1 MSTGKKQEGDLAP
14 GTTVGQYSIQRR
26 IGAGG
31 MGEVYEALHAGLN
44 KRVAIKTLRRQFLE
58 HETIAARFLREG
70 QVASRIRHP
79 NVVDVTDVG
88 VIDGLP
94 CLVMEYLEGESLHE
108 MLKRQ
113 PVLPVD
119 RLVDI
124 VLPLLGAVEAAHQ
137 LGIVH
142 RDLKPANI
150 HLTQSWNGE
159 QIPKVLDFGISK
171 LLHEP
176 APSSL
181 TTDSTFLGSPHYVS
195 PELARGEK
203 QLDGRSDQYSLG
215 VILYEGACGV
225 RPFAHRADT
234 FMSLMYAIAQG
245 DFEPPRRHRPE
256 LPREFEAIVLR
267 AMALRKESRYP
278 SLRELARALLP
289 YASERTRLLLA
300 PGFLGSGVIPAVASE
315 VTLAEGPA
323 RLPALAQSQ
332 AKGGFEETHGT
343 LGRSASALAAEPRSA
358 LRHPMGWI
366 AAGSAAA
373 VAGLV
378 FAWAGLFG
386 FAKLERLAAEPRE
399 GEVEAVGAQSYYADV
414 SVEPDTATLTL
425 DGAFIGSGRMRRSF
439 PVGDPA
445 HDLLVS
451 AEGYAP
457 KLIRFD
463 HASPPPARVLLEPLP
478 SEAASGSARAPSAPS
493 RPEPGRSGS
502 PGAKLEPRIEPL
514 KPAAKPPPTDTVDP
528 WDDQ

>member
-1 MSTGKKQEGDLAP
+1 MSTGKKQDGDLAP
-14 GTTVGQYSIQRR
+14 GTTVGQYTIQRR

-31 MGEVYEALHAGLN
+31 MGEVYEAVHAGLN

-94 CLVMEYLEGESLHE
+94 CLVMEFLEGESLHAV
-108 MLKRQ
+108 LKRE
-113 PVLPVD
+113 PMLALD

-124 VLPLLGAVEAAHQ
+124 VLPLLGAVETAHQ

-150 HLTQSWNGE
+150 HLAESWNGE
-159 QIPKVLDFGISK
+159 KIPKVLDFGISK

-176 APSSL
+176 APSEL

-203 QLDGRSDQYSLG
+203 KLDGRSDQYSLG

-267 AMALRKESRYP
+267 AMALHRESRYP

-289 YASERTRLLLA
+289 YASERARVMLA
-300 PGFLGSGVIPAVASE
+300 PSFLGSGVIPAAAAE
-315 VTLAEGPA
+315 VTFAEGPA
-323 RLPALAQSQ
+323 RQSIPQLA
-332 AKGGFEETHGT
+332 ARGPFEETHGT
-343 LGRSASALAAEPRSA
+343 LGRSASALATPAATR
-358 LRHPMGWI
+358 LRRPLGWI
-366 AAGSAAA
+366 AAAGMSAL
-373 VAGLV
+373 AGL
-378 FAWAGLFG
+378 ALTWAGLSG
-386 FAKLERLAAEPRE
+386 FAKLQRMTGDTQE
-399 GEVEAVGAQSYYADV
+399 GEVEVIAGVPSQSYVADV
-414 SVEPDTATLTL
+414 SVDPATATLSL
-425 DGAFIGSGRMRRSF
+425 DGTVIGTGSMKRSF
-439 PVGDPA
+439 PVGGGG
-445 HDLLVS
+445 HSLLIS
-451 AEGYAP
+451 ADGYAP
-457 KLIRFD
+457 QIIEF
-463 HASPPPARVLLEPLP
+463 HHGAPPPARVKLEPLP
-478 SEAASGSARAPSAPS
+478 SDSDGTSSAARPPASPTRPPAPASKEQP
-493 RPEPGRSGS
+493 
-502 PGAKLEPRIEPL
+502 KLEPVKPIT
-514 KPAAKPPPTDTVDP
+514 KPAHPDLSDP
-528 WDDQ
+528 WE